1 MIHCIVWTS
10 LKCSQTLSYHYSGG
24 TQGHGLDKIMNF
36 VNYNNQELIIKE
48 GKRVSNA
55 LYGLCKMFSESH
67 APGIQILT
75 NQSAR
80 FK

>member
-36 VNYNNQELIIKE
+36 VNYNNVMAQNVPELILEHSICKKFPE
-48 GKRVSNA
+48 GV
-55 LYGLCKMFSESH
+55 
-67 APGIQILT
+67 PP
-75 NQSAR
+75 R
-80 FK
+80 FGRFPKHGY